1 MSSCP
6 RADVAESCEESIE
19 ELRAFG
25 LHDAF
30 LLFCLIYFKRG
41 VMSFFPV
48 CLCGK
53 PQKCRTAR
61 GHRSGGHLMWNRD
74 RKWSRVQ
81 RSIVSMRTA
90 VSGCAGNG
98 SVA

>member
-1 MSSCP
+1 
-6 RADVAESCEESIE
+6 
-19 ELRAFG
+19 
-25 LHDAF
+25 
-30 LLFCLIYFKRG
+30 
-41 VMSFFPV
+41 
-48 CLCGK
+48 
-53 PQKCRTAR
+53 
-61 GHRSGGHLMWNRD
+61 MWNTD